1 MKIEVKNLGPI
12 KEGTISL
19 EKDLILLT
27 GPNNSG
33 KSYLAYLVYG
43 IMAIDKEADNYFS
56 YSHLAKILEEDSN
69 IKEIFLSKQELTFY
83 ELIKILNKED
93 NLYNKVLAKINSSL
107 VHFNL
112 RIFSSKKINPH
123 FHLQIP
129 IEFALKEEGRKSAFE
144 YLVLPLNDM
153 IKTFAYN
160 FIHAL
165 KLPSTFFYPAERTAL
180 NMLAKEVYKEK
191 SLERDEIAQLVLE
204 EKWEELKDLTREKI
218 IPRYPLAINDYL
230 SFVYDLEQTSKNKSD
245 FADFADEIEELLLK
259 GKISLSQFGDIRFTP
274 TGTEE
279 ILEIHVSSS
288 LVKSLSGLIL
298 YLRHSAKKGDLII
311 IDEPELNLHP
321 DNQRVMARVLARM
334 VNKGFK
340 LMVSTHS
347 DYIIRQLNNL
357 IMLHN
362 IEDEKV
368 ENLRKYYGYEMEDTL
383 DFNRVVSY
391 FFNGNSMQEIAADE
405 KGIDIPSIDTV
416 VNDLNN
422 ESQDIYFSL
431 YE

>member
-19 EKDLILLT
+19 DSDLILLT

-43 IMAIDKEADNYFS
+43 IMAIDNRKVVDGYYDWSHYMHSLQKQFS
-56 YSHLAKILEEDSN
+56 KNDS
-69 IKEIFLSKQELTFY
+69 ISIEK
-83 ELIKILNKED
+83 LIKILNAD
-93 NLYNKVLAKINSSL
+93 LNTY
-107 VHFNL
+107 NL
-112 RIFSSKKINPH
+112 RIFSSKNINPNFYLKNAANLKVELNPEKGFFLEPNIKLEQIIWVRTPFSMIAKNL
-123 FHLQIP
+123 FH
-129 IEFALKEEGRKSAFE
+129 S
-144 YLVLPLNDM
+144 
-153 IKTFAYN
+153 
-160 FIHAL
+160 L
-165 KLPSTFFYPAERTAL
+165 KLPPTFFYPAERTAI
-180 NMLAKEVYKEK
+180 NMLAKEVYREK
-191 SLERDEIAQLVLE
+191 SIERDELAHLALKE
-204 EKWEELKDLTREKI
+204 DWEKLKELTQRKVV
-218 IPRYPLAINDYL
+218 PRYPLAINDYIG
-230 SFVYDLEQTSKNKSD
+230 FVYDLENTSKNESE
-245 FADFADEIEELLLK
+245 FASFADEIEELLLK
-259 GKISLSQFGDIRFTP
+259 GKISLSEYGDIRFMP

-279 ILEIHVSSS
+279 VLEIHVSSS

-321 DNQRVMARVLARM
+321 DNQRLMARVLARM

-362 IEDEKV
+362 SENEKA
-368 ENLRKYYGYEMEDTL
+368 EELRKYYGYEEEDTL